1 MVKTILVAISI
12 EEKLYSKPSYEAADL
27 THSLDIKRN
36 KHNYSDKHK
45 EHNMTL
51 NYKCMNI

>member
-36 KHNYSDKHK
+36 KHNYSDKPK
-45 EHNMTL
+45 NTT
-51 NYKCMNI
+51 